1 MMLYKIDAFELL
13 GLIKI
18 SDSSGSSIE
27 ENCIYLDSM
36 FSALAEG
43 LVNLQSNEECE
54 INLIDETKPIIF
66 SKADDELSISY
77 NGAKIKVKYGEA
89 IEELCQSYNKL
100 CTLIN
105 EPAKVATFKE
115 LNQYIQTLC
124 RIQF

>member
-1 MMLYKIDAFELL
+1 MKIQWLLETEIDFFDLL

-54 INLIDETKPIIF
+54 INLI
-66 SKADDELSISY
+66 
-77 NGAKIKVKYGEA
+77 
-89 IEELCQSYNKL
+89 
-100 CTLIN
+100 N

-115 LNQYIQTLC
+115 LNQNIQTLC